1 VDVRYLD
8 ELRDLVQRG
17 DALANKL
24 QHVKEVAD
32 QVATVSGLEVLFD
45 VPSIKYSATNSATD
59 GRVTRWV
66 SLCRQDLY
74 ADLLPKL
81 RQAIID
87 ILNAEAQRLESQLGD
102 LKLPRIDETEG
113 SEEVQSVE

>member
-1 VDVRYLD
+1 LD

-17 DALANKL
+17 DAIANKL

-32 QVATVSGLEVLFD
+32 QVATVSALQVMFD
-45 VPSIKYSATNSATD
+45 GPCINYSATNTHD
-59 GRVTRWV
+59 RVTRWV